1 MKVLLLGGTGEAR
14 EVARL
19 LNQTHEV
26 VSSLAGRVKDPKLP
40 LGETRHGGFGG
51 IDGLKQY
58 LREHRID
65 ALVDATHPFAATM
78 TAHAVEAARETG
90 VPLLLVRRPGWT
102 AKPGD
107 KWYWVDDLAE
117 AATTLASLGTRAFL
131 TTGRQGLKAFEH
143 SNVWMLAR
151 FVEPPEPTPTWCELI
166 LARGPYSLQN
176 ELKLIDDHRIDVLVT
191 KDSGG
196 EMTSAKLQAAR
207 QLGIPVVVVRRPSVA
222 QDVELVTEPAQV
234 VRWLETRR

>member
-26 VSSLAGRVKDPKLP
+26 VSSLAGRVKDPTLP
-40 LGETRHGGFGG
+40 VGTTRHGGFGG
-51 IDGLKQY
+51 VKGLADY
-58 LREHRID
+58 LREHRIG
-65 ALVDATHPFAATM
+65 AVVDATHPFAATM

-102 AKPGD
+102 AQPGD
-107 KWYWVDDLAE
+107 KWHWVDDLAE
-117 AATTLASLGTRAFL
+117 AATALANIGSRAFL

-151 FVEPPEPTPTWCELI
+151 CVEPPEPTPTWCELI
-166 LARGPYSLQN
+166 LARGPYSLDN
-176 ELKLIDDHRIDVLVT
+176 ELDLLKNYRVDVLVT

-207 QLGIPVVVVRRPSVA
+207 QLEIPVVVVRRPSVPD
-222 QDVELVTEPAQV
+222 DVELVTEPAQV